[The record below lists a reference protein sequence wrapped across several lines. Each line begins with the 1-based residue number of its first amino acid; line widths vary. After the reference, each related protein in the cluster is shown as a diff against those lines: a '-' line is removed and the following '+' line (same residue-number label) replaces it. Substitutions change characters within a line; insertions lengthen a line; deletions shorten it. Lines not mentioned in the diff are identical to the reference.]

1 MRFERVVESLLL
13 LLWILGGGV
22 LDLRI
27 VGVVLEGLDGLGRL
41 RRPGE
46 LSKVK
51 MSVVVV
57 DVYLGSDLSK

>member
-1 MRFERVVESLLL
+1 M
-13 LLWILGGGV
+13 
-22 LDLRI
+22 RI

-51 MSVVVV
+51 MSVVVE